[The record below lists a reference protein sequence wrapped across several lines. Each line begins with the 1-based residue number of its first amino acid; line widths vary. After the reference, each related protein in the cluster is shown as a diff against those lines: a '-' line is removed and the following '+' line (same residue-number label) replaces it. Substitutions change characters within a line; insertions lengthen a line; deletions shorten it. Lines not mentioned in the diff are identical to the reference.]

1 MRRFHLRLLAALLAV
16 LATTAAVMAVFT
28 RVLVGYHTSTQT
40 QTDPAESAMVGHFLD
55 LLTTSL
61 AVATLV
67 GAALAVAASV
77 ALARRL
83 TRPLERLAAS
93 ARALGRGDYTQR
105 IAPSDVVE
113 LADIAHAFNDMAA
126 GLAEV
131 ETRRKQ
137 LVANV
142 SHELRSP
149 LSSIRGYLQGLNDG
163 VFEPGE
169 PTYTALLAE
178 TDRMVRMVDDLQT
191 LARAETADL
200 PLHPAP
206 TPVHELVSPL
216 VHTLQPRLDDQQLH
230 LHLDLPDDLPP
241 LYVDPHWTRTLLAAL
256 LDNALRY
263 TPAGGAI
270 TLTAR
275 PHAGPYVKITV
286 TDTGPGIGPEHLP
299 HIFERFYRADRART
313 PTAGG
318 AGIGLAIAKHVAAR
332 HGGTI
337 TATSQTGTGTTIT
350 VILPTSEQ
358 GRVVEDDAD
367 ASATGFDG
375 PHLRNQVQQG

>member
-1 MRRFHLRLLAALLAV
+1 MSRFHLRVLAALLAV
-16 LATTAAVMAVFT
+16 LATTAAVVAVLT
-28 RVLVGYHTSTQT
+28 RVLVGYHASTRA
-40 QTDPAESAMVGHFLD
+40 QTDPGESAMLGHFLG

-105 IAPSDVVE
+105 AAPSDVVE
-113 LADIAHAFNDMAA
+113 FADIAHAFNDMAA

-149 LSSIRGYLQGLNDG
+149 LSSIRGYLQGLSDG
-163 VFEPGE
+163 VFVAGE
-169 PTYTALLAE
+169 HTYAALMSE
-178 TDRMVRMVDDLQT
+178 TDRMVRLVDDLQT
-191 LARAETADL
+191 LARAETADV
-200 PLHPAP
+200 PLRPAP
-206 TPVHELVSPL
+206 TPMQELVAPL
-216 VHTLQPRLDDQQLH
+216 VHTLQPRLDDQQLQ
-230 LHLDLPDDLPP
+230 LRLDLPDDLPA
-241 LYVDPHWTRTLLAAL
+241 LHVDPDWTRTLFAAL

-263 TPAGGAI
+263 TPGGGVI
-270 TLTAR
+270 TFTGRACT
-275 PHAGPYVKITV
+275 GPYVEITIA
-286 TDTGPGIGPEHLP
+286 DTGPGIGPEHLP

-313 PTAGG
+313 PTGGG
-318 AGIGLAIAKHVAAR
+318 AGIGLAIAKHVVAR

-337 TATSQTGTGTTIT
+337 TATSHPGTGTTIT
-350 VILPTSEQ
+350 VTLPTARGTPSPDLERMK
-358 GRVVEDDAD
+358 GHR
-367 ASATGFDG
+367 SAE
-375 PHLRNQVQQG
+375 